1 MRKHTTL
8 YITKN
13 KRYQAPHLTYYRKG
27 RSLTTKKID
36 FSRIF
41 VPGKE
46 IEGNYNIFTM
56 ANRFSDTLFQLI
68 HSLEKSEKRHFKLYI
83 KRSST
88 KEDLKIVQ
96 LFDALDKLNDYD
108 EKNLLKKLPG
118 IEKPQLSNLK
128 THLYKQIL
136 ASLRLLKSA
145 DSIDLQLN
153 EMFDYAHI
161 LYKKGLFQQSLR
173 LLDRAKETA
182 KANQKFNFLVQ
193 VLALEKRIET
203 LHITHSMQ
211 MRAEQLSAESVEVL
225 GRINMVAR
233 LSNLALLVYSWYI
246 KNGHARNE
254 KDEAA
259 LREYFKQ
266 HLPADAWHQT
276 GFYERLY
283 LYQSYN
289 WYAFVR
295 QDFLMY
301 YRYSQ
306 KWLDLFEEQPL
317 MIRVETGH
325 YIKAIHNLLNAHFD
339 LRNHSKFEA
348 VLRKFEEFSRTDR
361 VIEND
366 NFRIQSFVYIT
377 TARINQVFMLGTFKE
392 GLRMVPGIEAQL
404 TEYDLF
410 IDRHRILVLNYKIA
424 SLYFGAG
431 DYATSIDYL
440 QRIINDQQDLRN
452 DLQCYARVLH
462 LMAHYELGNFELMES
477 LTKSVYRF
485 MARRER
491 LTKIEEEMFRFLRTS
506 FQTSR
511 SSMKAE
517 FEKFLAKIRRFEG
530 NRYEARSF
538 AYLDL
543 VSWIESK
550 VDGRPMSEII
560 AGKYRKSK
568 RRMQPAEA

>member
-1 MRKHTTL
+1 
-8 YITKN
+8 
-13 KRYQAPHLTYYRKG
+13 
-27 RSLTTKKID
+27 
-36 FSRIF
+36 
-41 VPGKE
+41 
-46 IEGNYNIFTM
+46 M

-96 LFDALDKLNDYD
+96 LFDALDKLADYD
-108 EKNLLKKLPG
+108 EKSLLKKLPG

-136 ASLRLLKSA
+136 ASLRLLKSSE
-145 DSIDLQLN
+145 SIDLQLN
-153 EMFDYAHI
+153 ETFDYAHI

-173 LLDRAKETA
+173 LLERAKETA

-211 MRAEQLSAESVEVL
+211 MRAEQLSAESRQIID
-225 GRINMVAR
+225 RIDMVAR

-246 KNGHARNE
+246 QNGHARNE
-254 KDEAA
+254 KDEE
-259 LREYFKQ
+259 RIKQ
-266 HLPADAWHQT
+266 YLQEQLPANAWEQT

-289 WYAFVR
+289 WYAFIR

-317 MIRVETGH
+317 MVRVETGQ
-325 YIKAIHNLLNAHFD
+325 YIKALHNLLNAHFD
-339 LRNHSKFEA
+339 LRNYEQFELTLQKFED
-348 VLRKFEEFSRTDR
+348 FSQTDR
-361 VIEND
+361 VREND
-366 NFRIQSFVYIT
+366 NFRIQSFLYIT
-377 TARINQVFMLGTFKE
+377 TAKINQVFMLGNFKQ
-392 GLRMVPGIEAQL
+392 GLEMVSGIEQKL
-404 TEYDLF
+404 VEYELF

-424 SLYFGAG
+424 SLYFGSA
-431 DYATSIDYL
+431 DYDTCIDYL
-440 QRIINDQQDLRN
+440 QRIINDQGDLRN

-462 LMAHYELGNFELMES
+462 LMAHYELKNFELMES

-491 LTKIEEEMFRFLRTS
+491 LTRVEEEMFRFLRTS

-511 SSMKAE
+511 SAMKAE
-517 FEKFLAKIRRFEG
+517 FEKFLDKIKLFEK
-530 NRYEARSF
+530 NRYEARAF

-543 VSWIESK
+543 VSWVESK
-550 VDGRPMSEII
+550 VYQRPMSEII
-560 AGKYRKSK
+560 AEKYRNSK
-568 RRMQPAEA
+568 RRIKKTEIRVPVR

>member
-1 MRKHTTL
+1 
-8 YITKN
+8 
-13 KRYQAPHLTYYRKG
+13 
-27 RSLTTKKID
+27 
-36 FSRIF
+36 
-41 VPGKE
+41 
-46 IEGNYNIFTM
+46 M

-68 HSLEKSEKRHFKLYI
+68 HSLEKAEKRHFKLYI

-96 LFDALDKLNDYD
+96 LFDAMDKLSDYD
-108 EKNLLKKLPG
+108 EKNLLKRLPG

-153 EMFDYAHI
+153 ENFDYAHI

-173 LLDRAKETA
+173 ILDRAKDMA
-182 KANQKFNFLVQ
+182 KANQKFNFLAQ

-211 MRAEQLSAESVEVL
+211 MRAEQLSAESLEVI
-225 GRINMVAR
+225 GKIDMVAR

-254 KDEAA
+254 KDEERI
-259 LREYFKQ
+259 REYLKEQ
-266 HLPADAWHQT
+266 LPVSAWEQD

-283 LYQSYN
+283 LYQIYN
-289 WYAFVR
+289 WYAFIR

-306 KWLDLFEEQPL
+306 KWVDLFEEQPL
-317 MIRVETGH
+317 MVRVETGH
-325 YIKAIHNLLNAHFD
+325 YIKALHNLLNAHFD
-339 LRNHSKFEA
+339 LRNYKKFEHT
-348 VLRKFEEFSRTDR
+348 LRQFEAFALTDR

-377 TARINQVFMLGTFKE
+377 TAKINQVFMLGTFRD
-392 GLRMVPGIEAQL
+392 GLLMVPGIEEKLA
-404 TEYDLF
+404 EYDLF
-410 IDRHRILVLNYKIA
+410 IDRHRLLVLNYKIA
-424 SLYFGAG
+424 SLYFGSG
-431 DYATSIDYL
+431 DYATCIDYL
-440 QRIINDQQDLRN
+440 QRIINDQADMRN

-462 LMAHYELGNFELMES
+462 LMAHYELGNFDLMES

-485 MARRER
+485 MAKRER
-491 LTKIEEEMFRFLRTS
+491 LTKVEEEMFRFLRTS
-506 FQTSR
+506 FITSR
-511 SSMKAE
+511 SSLKEE
-517 FEKFLAKIRRFEG
+517 FEKFLQRIRQFEG
-530 NRYEARSF
+530 NRFEARAF

-543 VSWIESK
+543 VSWVESK
-550 VDGRPMSEII
+550 VYRKPMSEII
-560 AGKYRKSK
+560 SEKYRKAKK
-568 RRMQPAEA
+568 RLYAIAE